1 MVSGP
6 AISVP
11 VPKMVGAEPDEA
23 LVTEYLN
30 KYIDAVKDLYNR
42 HKVALGMGDRQLK
55 VL

>member
-6 AISVP
+6 AIIVP
-11 VPKMVGAEPDEA
+11 MPKLIGAEPDEA

-30 KYIDAVKDLYNR
+30 KYIAAVKDLYNR
-42 HKVALGMGDRQLK
+42 HKHALGMGDRELK